1 MNSPDTPE
9 KTPTLP
15 LSASSAARPVSLEED
30 AVHVASTR
38 NDQLRTQWPD
48 IKKTLEQ
55 AQASAVHC
63 TIATVSPGGMPHIT
77 PVGTVFLRDDQTG
90 FFFDHYA
97 VALGDNI
104 DCNPNVC
111 VCAVNVGRWFW
122 LRALVTGQF
131 TATPG
136 VRLYGQAGPARTA
149 TEDELRLIHD
159 RVKGAS
165 RLKGAKQLWSD
176 FSVVRDIQFTDF
188 KAVTYPMMM
197 DKVWPNRSL

>member
-1 MNSPDTPE
+1 MNSPDAPAHTQ
-9 KTPTLP
+9 TIP

-30 AVHVASTR
+30 AVHAASPR

-63 TIATVSPGGMPHIT
+63 TIATVSPDGMPHIT

-104 DCNPNVC
+104 DRNPSVC

-131 TATPG
+131 AATPG
-136 VRLYGQAGPARTA
+136 VRLYGQAGPARSA
-149 TEDELRLIHD
+149 TEGELKLIHD